1 MLRVSDLHWNY
12 SSKEAL
18 GGIEFQIHRGEIV
31 GLLGDNGAGKSTLLK
46 CLSGILTPRG
56 TMELK
61 NLSQGDSPH
70 EFRGFSAFL
79 PENFTL
85 YPHRIMGEYIE
96 SQAAIY
102 SHSKSSYVELV
113 QQLGLE
119 KYMNQSMGQL
129 SRGYA
134 QRVAILITLLQN
146 PYLLLLD
153 EPFSGLDTS
162 QILQLR
168 KTLIQGATN
177 RITLISSHILPEL
190 YQLCGRILILK
201 QGKLAGDYAVSE
213 ISDMNELEE
222 IYQRESLKAEGI
234 DTPGT
239 KYE

>member
-1 MLRVSDLHWNY
+1 
-12 SSKEAL
+12 
-18 GGIEFQIHRGEIV
+18 
-31 GLLGDNGAGKSTLLK
+31 
-46 CLSGILTPRG
+46 
-56 TMELK
+56 MELK

-222 IYQRESLKAEGI
+222 IYQRESLRAEGI